1 METSVMKEY
10 KLRTPL
16 TDLAQMAYNQT
27 HPKDHSED
35 DELTNLTWLQDTN
48 LLKNISATTCSQN
61 VTSTNPLLVDTNGND
76 ITEATFDRSCL
87 PSVTYSP
94 TINVNSKPPYS
105 YSCLIF
111 MAIESSPNKA
121 LPVKDIYT
129 WMSTNFPY
137 FQTAEG
143 GWKNSV
149 RHNLSLNK
157 CFMKV
162 DKNMKRTI
170 MVKGSYWSVDPS
182 ERSRVLHALRKSAHQ
197 PQHYA
202 LLLSG
207 GLSQT
212 VQNEILNSSLN
223 TSSQPASP
231 NSNQPSPGPEV
242 DAAAAMIA
250 MKNGHPIQDASIPIL
265 SDCTCKSNARRKN
278 IRWTQRNKKRKTILI
293 VTPYPSEDHSY
304 SAGHPNSKS
313 SSPSSSLDEAFSY
326 SNTYEYNSDMSE
338 SDKSSFDYQFNP
350 EEENDQGNNVDS
362 LQIEMDEEQKKTAE
376 GADALLDLAGVT
388 TRSRKRKMSTYNKVS
403 KL

>member
-250 MKNGHPIQDASIPIL
+250 MKNGHPIQDAS
-265 SDCTCKSNARRKN
+265 SM
-278 IRWTQRNKKRKTILI
+278 KRKTILI